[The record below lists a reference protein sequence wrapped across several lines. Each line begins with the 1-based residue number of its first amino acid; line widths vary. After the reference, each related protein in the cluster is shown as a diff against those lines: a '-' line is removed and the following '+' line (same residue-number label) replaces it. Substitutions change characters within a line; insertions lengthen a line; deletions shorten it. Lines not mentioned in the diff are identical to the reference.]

1 MPSVQ
6 VKVKLKMNL
15 PKIGAAVMSA
25 LFEEANELMAASK
38 RQVPVDTGTL
48 RASGMVEEPIKR
60 GKIYKVR
67 LGYGYGEEKNPK
79 SGQIAAG
86 YAIYVHE
93 NLKARHKVGKAK
105 FLEDPMK
112 AWEPKFAR
120 NVGIRLKRKLGW

>member
-1 MPSVQ
+1 MPNAQ

-15 PKIGAAVMSA
+15 PKIDVPVMSA

-48 RASGMVEEPIKR
+48 RGSGMVEDPVKQSKSYR
-60 GKIYKVR
+60 VR

-93 NLKARHKVGKAK
+93 NLKAKHKVGKAK

-112 AWEPKFAR
+112 AWEPKFAK
-120 NVGIRLKRKLGW
+120 NVGMRLKRKLGW

>member
-1 MPSVQ
+1 MQ
-6 VKVKLKMNL
+6 VRVKLNFKAPNVGSH
-15 PKIGAAVMSA
+15 IMSA
-25 LFEEANELMAASK
+25 LFEEANELMAFSK

-48 RASGMVEEPIKR
+48 RASGMVEEPVKQ
-60 GKIYKVR
+60 GKSYKVR

-112 AWEPKFAR
+112 TWEPKFAR
-120 NVGIRLKRKLGW
+120 NVGLRLKRKLGW